1 MYGGRPPPPYG
12 LNDRMRSLLAKQEA
26 DKYTL
31 RVMARS
37 IVQSPWFTR
46 LLLPV
51 IAAVLIDGLS
61 EALKTFGTFIA
72 SNISDDSLL
81 QRMDWEGAF
90 IAMMGITVL
99 AVALYFALRSFAK
112 YESDSLAMRTAVL
125 VLALLLVGTSHM
137 WPVIF
142 DRSLMHD
149 RYGEINPG
157 KTTLRDIDK
166 RFLADW
172 NKNISFHSDS
182 PNDLCTNACS
192 FKFSY
197 PVPKFFGEGNMT
209 LKFDADKKVLQKCWF
224 YDCEPK

>member
-1 MYGGRPPPPYG
+1 MCGERPPPPYG
-12 LNDRMRSLLAKQEA
+12 LNDRMRLLLAQQEA

-31 RVMARS
+31 RAVAAS

-72 SNISDDSLL
+72 SNISDDALL
-81 QRMDWEGAF
+81 RGMDREGAF
-90 IAMMGITVL
+90 ISMIGITVL
-99 AVALYFALRSFAK
+99 AVALYFALRRFAK
-112 YESDSLAMRTAVL
+112 YETDSLAMRTAVL

-157 KTTLRDIDK
+157 KTTLHDIDT

-172 NKNISFHSDS
+172 NKSISFHSDY

-192 FKFSY
+192 LKFIY
-197 PVPKFFGEGNMT
+197 PVPKFFGEGDMT
-209 LKFDADKKVLQKCWF
+209 LEFDADKKVLQKCWF

>member
-1 MYGGRPPPPYG
+1 V
-12 LNDRMRSLLAKQEA
+12 A
-26 DKYTL
+26 T
-31 RVMARS
+31 S

-51 IAAVLIDGLS
+51 TAAVLIDGLS
-61 EALKTFGTFIA
+61 EALKAFGSFIN
-72 SNISDDSLL
+72 SNISDDVLL

-90 IAMMGITVL
+90 IAMMGSAVL
-99 AVALYFALRSFAK
+99 AVALYFALRTFAK

-125 VLALLLVGTSHM
+125 VLALILVGTSHM

-157 KTTLRDIDK
+157 KTTLHDIDK

-172 NKNISFHSDS
+172 NESISFHSDN
-182 PNDLCTNACS
+182 PNDLCTNGCS
-192 FKFSY
+192 FMFIY
-197 PVPKFFGEGNMT
+197 PVPKFFGEGDMT
-209 LKFDADKKVLQKCWF
+209 LEFDADKKVLQKCWF
-224 YDCEPK
+224 YDCDPK